1 MNRDTCAR
9 VRLGRAGMGLVLLG
23 AGTSGAWA
31 AGFEVP
37 QKGIKEMGVAFGG
50 SAALLEDASAV
61 ANNPAGLVRLEGQ
74 NVSAGLTLIQ
84 SEFDYDTEVHRE
96 LIEDVGGQV
105 PGDGSGTIDGESI
118 VPHFYYSQRISDD
131 AAWGLGVYAPFG
143 SNTDYPDDWAGRY
156 NATETDIMAVNLN
169 PAFSWRATD
178 TLSVGFGAIVQYF
191 EGTFRNDIDVGY
203 LVAEQVIEQLEDENL
218 AEPEGGNEAVVDA
231 LAHRYDVSNDMQV
244 DGIAYG
250 FNFGLLWE
258 PADGT
263 RIGLSYHSRTR
274 QVAEGEA
281 DRPETLDPDYQQDLE
296 DEIADISLE
305 DGLARFCD
313 WDIWNDPTIGR
324 CQPDAAPEGAARAVG
339 PLGAA
344 GGDIQLIVD
353 MPEIATLSFYHELTE
368 RWAVTGG
375 ATFTRW
381 SNVEELRFTYEDESD
396 RGGEDYTGSGDDV
409 RRRDLVQPF
418 AWEDTWRYGL
428 GVIFTPTETWTFRA
442 GVAYDESPVPDAER
456 RTPRGPD
463 SDRIIGAVG
472 MSWQPTTNLGIDLA
486 YTYTHMEEAEIN
498 NRENPAGSQHRIE
511 GEYDGH
517 LHSTAVQVNYAF

>member
-1 MNRDTCAR
+1 MNRDKCAR
-9 VRLGRAGMGLVLLG
+9 ARLGRAGMGLVLLG
-23 AGTSGAWA
+23 ASSSGAWA

-50 SAALLEDASAV
+50 SAALLQDPSAV

-74 NVSAGLTLIQ
+74 NVSAGLTRIQ
-84 SEFDYDTEVHRE
+84 SEFDYDTDVHRE

-105 PGDGSGTIDGESI
+105 PGEGTGTIDGESV
-118 VPHFYYSQRISDD
+118 VPHVYYSQRISDD

-143 SNTDYPDDWAGRY
+143 SNTDYPEDWAGRY

-203 LVAEQVIEQLEDENL
+203 LVAEQVIEQLEDEPVD
-218 AEPEGGNEAVVDA
+218 ADGGDQTVVDA
-231 LAHRYDVSNDMQV
+231 LAHQHDVSNDMQV

-258 PADGT
+258 PTDHT

-281 DRPETLDPDYQQDLE
+281 DRPETRDSDYQQGLE
-296 DEIADISLE
+296 DDIAGIPIDSSLASLIGCSISNPTLG
-305 DGLARFCD
+305 DCD
-313 WDIWNDPTIGR
+313 S
-324 CQPDAAPEGAARAVG
+324 DAAPEGAARAVG

-418 AWEDTWRYGL
+418 DWEDTWRYGL
-428 GVIFTPTETWTFRA
+428 GVIFTPTEAWAFRA
-442 GVAYDESPVPDAER
+442 GVAYDESPVPGVER

-472 MSWQPTTNLGIDLA
+472 MSWQPTRNLGIDLA
-486 YTYTHMEEAEIN
+486 YTYTHMEEAETN
-498 NRENPAGSQHRIE
+498 NRENPAGSEHRIE
-511 GEYDGH
+511 GDYDGH